1 MAAAVIFA
9 LSASIYVECLHV
21 PQYQASMTYV
31 VTSRRT
37 SYTNSSNLSVTKT
50 VASIMTEMLNEN
62 LVLNQ
67 VRAEPEELSQFGGT
81 IQATQVENTNLINVI
96 ARADSPEAAFQ
107 ALLALEAVFPEI
119 ADLVSSSATAQVARR
134 PIVSGVPV
142 NGINERDLMMKAGVV
157 GAVLMVVFLCW
168 INISR
173 ETIQTRDGA
182 RHRLDAN
189 VITMVNHERKHRTLK
204 QLLRRR
210 KKSLQVF
217 SPTISYAYAEQIN
230 VICTRLEQ
238 ERAANDRK
246 ITMVTGVGENEGKS
260 TIAANVAAMLAMKG
274 KRVALVDADLRKPA
288 MNKFFDGVYQSEMPL
303 NQLLANSF
311 NRDDFLKCMV
321 KHEKLKLFMFFCDR
335 AETKQVRLLTGETM
349 KQMLQAM
356 RAFDYVIID
365 TPPMGFFA
373 DSEALADLVD
383 STIMVVRQDYT
394 SAWDLNDAADTLK
407 NAKSEF
413 LGCVLN
419 DMAGHSLAGY
429 GYGYG
434 YGYGRRY
441 GYGEKT
447 KTSRK
452 QKS

>member
-1 MAAAVIFA
+1 
-9 LSASIYVECLHV
+9 
-21 PQYQASMTYV
+21 MTYV

-50 VASIMTEMLNEN
+50 VASIMTETLNEN

-67 VRAEPEELSQFGGT
+67 VRAESEELSQFGGT